1 MGAGNPYATYA
12 KCIKK
17 DDKWATF
24 MKKFEINEK
33 EAKKFFKVFKRMDK
47 KNKGTYVAQI
57 DALHMPPAE
66 LHISSC

>member
-1 MGAGNPYATYA
+1 MIYSTLVILVVPMGAGNPYATYA

-47 KNKGTYVAQI
+47 KNKGT
-57 DALHMPPAE
+57 
-66 LHISSC
+66 SRR